1 MSIIVTGGA
10 GLIGSAVIYELN
22 RQNFSDI
29 IVIDHLGVGDKY
41 RNLVPLKYRDY
52 FEKDTFME
60 KLLQGRFDSLNIEG
74 IIHLGACSS
83 TTEQDCSYLVENN
96 FQYTKILAHWAVK
109 QNIRFVYA
117 SSCATY
123 GDGSNG
129 YDDNGDI
136 TKLRPLNMYGYSKQM
151 FDLYAESHGLLEHIA
166 ACKFSNVFG
175 PNEYHK
181 NEMRSV
187 VMRAFEQIS
196 ENGVMKLFKSYRA
209 EYADGEQL
217 RDFLYVKDAAK
228 MVIYLFNH
236 PEFNGIFNIGSGVAS
251 SWNNL
256 VKAVLNAMNK
266 EVKIQYIDMPET
278 LRDKYQYYTLASI
291 DKIRSC
297 GYSEKLT
304 SLEEAVADYVINYL
318 SCRKN
323 LEP

>member
-29 IVIDHLGVGDKY
+29 IVVDHLGVGDKY

-60 KLLQGRFDSLNIEG
+60 KLLQGGFDNMNIEG

-83 TTEQDCSYLVENN
+83 TTEQDCSYLVEIN

-256 VKAVLNAMNK
+256 VKAVFNAMNK

-291 DKIRSC
+291 DKIRNC